1 MVVTKIK
8 GKIVLVDSQLA
19 RVIGDNKVEVYK
31 NENEIAANSKP
42 TMSYVANEAKKY
54 ISILLQI
61 VSLTGREQDIK
72 ELNSILAK

>member
-42 TMSYVANEAKKY
+42 TMTYIANEAKKY
-54 ISILLQI
+54 ISILLQK
-61 VSLTGREQDIK
+61 VSLTGRDQDIK

>member
-31 NENEIAANSKP
+31 NENEIAANNQP
-42 TMSYVANEAKKY
+42 TMTYIASEAKRY
-54 ISILLQI
+54 IGILLQK
-61 VSLTGREQDIK
+61 VSLVGRDEDIK

>member
-31 NENEIAANSKP
+31 NENEIRN
-42 TMSYVANEAKKY
+42 
-54 ISILLQI
+54 ISNKRNRI
-61 VSLTGREQDIK
+61 
-72 ELNSILAK
+72 

>member
-19 RVIGDNKVEVYK
+19 IVIGDNKVEVYK

-42 TMSYVANEAKKY
+42 TMTYIANEAKKY
-54 ISILLQI
+54 ISILLQK
-61 VSLTGREQDIK
+61 VSLTGRDQDIK

>member
-31 NENEIAANSKP
+31 NENEIAANNKP
-42 TMSYVANEAKKY
+42 TMTYITSEARKY
-54 ISILLQI
+54 MSMLLQK
-61 VSLTGREQDIK
+61 VSLTGRDQDIK

>member
-42 TMSYVANEAKKY
+42 TMTYIASEAKRY
-54 ISILLQI
+54 INILLQKA
-61 VSLTGREQDIK
+61 SLTGRDQDIK

>member
-31 NENEIAANSKP
+31 NENEIAANNKP
-42 TMSYVANEAKKY
+42 TITYVANEAKRY
-54 ISILLQI
+54 ISILLQK
-61 VSLTGREQDIK
+61 VSLAGRDEDIK

>member
-42 TMSYVANEAKKY
+42 TMTYIASEAKKY
-54 ISILLQI
+54 MSMLLQK
-61 VSLTGREQDIK
+61 VSLTGRDQDIK